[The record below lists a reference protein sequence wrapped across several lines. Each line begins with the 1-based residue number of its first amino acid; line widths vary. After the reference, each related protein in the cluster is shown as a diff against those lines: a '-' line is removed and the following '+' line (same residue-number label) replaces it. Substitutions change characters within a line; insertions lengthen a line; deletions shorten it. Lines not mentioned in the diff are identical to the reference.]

1 VLARV
6 ATFAIDGI
14 DPRPVWVE
22 VDIRPGLP
30 SFRVVGLAG
39 PAVREARERVRAAI
53 LNSGF
58 EFPARRITAN
68 LAPASLPKASPGFD
82 AALAVGLLAASGQC
96 SAERLARWAIFGEL
110 SLGGEL
116 RPCRG
121 VLAVAEGARR
131 TGLAGLIVPRERAAE
146 AALVEG
152 IRVAAVD
159 SLRAVAELLDGGDPP
174 PPPPADAPVAEASG
188 DAVDLSDVR
197 GHELPL
203 KALEI
208 AAAGGHN
215 LLLEG
220 PPGSGKTMLA
230 RRLPALLPPL
240 TRGEAIEVTRIHSV
254 AGLHRRGGIVAA
266 RPFRAPH
273 HTISASG
280 LVGGGQVPMPGEAS
294 LAHHGVLFL
303 DELSE
308 FPRSS
313 LEALRQPIEDGHVAV
328 VRGQRAL
335 LFPTRFMLVAAT
347 NPCPCGYAGSE
358 RPCSCGELELAR
370 YRRRLS
376 GPLLDRLDLLV
387 TVTRPSAAEL
397 HAPPRTS
404 TAALRERILAARE
417 RQRHRL
423 AGTSAS
429 CNGQLDARLVRSHVR
444 MTAAARRALSAAYDG
459 GTLSARGHDRVLRV
473 ACTVADLAD
482 RDVVELDDVLH
493 ALALRLRDGRDDDG
507 AHEAAA

>member
-1 VLARV
+1 MLSRV

-22 VDIRPGLP
+22 VDVRPGLP
-30 SFRVVGLAG
+30 TFRVVGMAG
-39 PAVREARERVRAAI
+39 KAVRESRDRVRAAI

-68 LAPASLPKASPGFD
+68 LAPASLPKVGPGFD
-82 AALAVGLLAASGQC
+82 AGLAVGLLAASGQC
-96 SAERLARWAIFGEL
+96 PAEGLERWAVFGEL

-121 VLAVAEGARR
+121 VLSAAEGARR
-131 TGLAGLIVPRERAAE
+131 SGLRGLIVPRERARE

-152 IRVAAVD
+152 IEVAAVA
-159 SLRAVAELLDGGDPP
+159 SLRDVAEVLEGGTVPEL
-174 PPPPADAPVAEASG
+174 PPAEKALPDSPDTEI
-188 DAVDLSDVR
+188 DLADVR
-197 GHELPL
+197 GHVLPL
-203 KALEI
+203 RALEI

-215 LLLEG
+215 LLMEG

-230 RRLPALLPPL
+230 RRLPSLLPSL
-240 TRGEAIEVTRIHSV
+240 SLDEALEVTRIHSA
-254 AGLHRRGGIVAA
+254 AGVQRHPGLART

-308 FPRSS
+308 FSRPS
-313 LEALRQPIEDGHVAV
+313 LEALRQPLEDGHATI

-358 RPCSCGELELAR
+358 RPCSCSDAELAR
-370 YRRRLS
+370 HRRRLS
-376 GPLLDRLDLLV
+376 GPLLDRLDLLM
-387 TVTRPSAAEL
+387 TVSRPSAEQL
-397 HAPPRTS
+397 RAPAHS
-404 TAALRERILAARE
+404 SSAVVRERVLAARE
-417 RQRHRL
+417 RQARRL
-423 AGTSAS
+423 RDSAAS

-444 MTAAARRALSAAYDG
+444 ADEAAQRALGRAYDAG
-459 GTLSARGHDRVLRV
+459 ALSARGHDRVLRV
-473 ACTVADLAD
+473 ACTIADLD
-482 RDVVELDDVLH
+482 GRDGVGVDDVMQS
-493 ALALRLRDGRDDDG
+493 LALRLRVADSW
-507 AHEAAA
+507 EVAA

>member
-1 VLARV
+1 MLSRV

-30 SFRVVGLAG
+30 AFRVVGLASK
-39 PAVREARERVRAAI
+39 AVSEARERVRAAI

-68 LAPASLPKASPGFD
+68 LAPASLPKVGPGFD
-82 AALAVGLLAASGQC
+82 AALAVALLAASGQC
-96 SAERLARWAIFGEL
+96 RSDALHRWAIFGEL

-121 VLAVAEGARR
+121 VVAVAEGARR
-131 TGLAGLIVPRERAAE
+131 SGIPGLIVPRERARE

-152 IRVAAVD
+152 VTVAPADGLRGIAAV
-159 SLRAVAELLDGGDPP
+159 LAGGTPP
-174 PPPPADAPVAEASG
+174 PLPPSTAAPAAPAAQLDVA
-188 DAVDLSDVR
+188 DVR
-197 GHELPL
+197 GHDVPL
-203 KALEI
+203 RALEI

-230 RRLPALLPPL
+230 RRVPSLLPPL
-240 TRGEAIEVTRIHSV
+240 SADEALEVTRIHSV
-254 AGLHRRGGIVAA
+254 AGLHRADGLVRQ
-266 RPFRAPH
+266 RPFRSPH
-273 HTISASG
+273 HTVSAAG
-280 LVGGGQVPMPGEAS
+280 LVGGGQVPVPGEAS

-303 DELSE
+303 DELAE
-308 FPRSS
+308 FNRTA
-313 LEALRQPIEDGHVAV
+313 LEALRQPLEDGHVTV

-335 LFPTRFMLVAAT
+335 RFPTRFTLVAAT
-347 NPCPCGYAGSE
+347 NPCPCGHAGSD
-358 RPCSCGELELAR
+358 RACVCGEADLAR

-387 TVTRPSAAEL
+387 TVARPTAAEL
-397 HAPPRTS
+397 QAPARTTS
-404 TAALRERILAARE
+404 AEIRARVIEARE

-423 AGTSAS
+423 AGTGCQ
-429 CNGQLDARLVRSHVR
+429 CNGQLDARLLRRHV
-444 MTAAARRALSAAYDG
+444 AADEAARRALATAYDA

-473 ACTVADLAD
+473 ARTIADLAG
-482 RDVVELDDVLH
+482 RHRVTLDDVLQ
-493 ALALRLRDGRDDDG
+493 ALALRLDDHG
-507 AHEAAA
+507 ADRMVAA